1 VKIAWLRSDF
11 CRPARPPGHLDSL
24 VPKIFPLMKRTTWSH
39 FCLLSFVV
47 LVTYFIILVSQVDF
61 DPVVVT
67 RTSPE
72 GRMMSK
78 WLVAARK
85 KLGGAFPRP
94 DARKQMEKY
103 AQKLRE
109 LKMKKARGAVQQ
121 TAEDI
126 AKDPFMKELQGDTAN
141 VTGQ

>member
-1 VKIAWLRSDF
+1 
-11 CRPARPPGHLDSL
+11 
-24 VPKIFPLMKRTTWSH
+24 M
-39 FCLLSFVV
+39 
-47 LVTYFIILVSQVDF
+47 QVDF

-85 KLGGAFPRP
+85 KLGGRFPRP

-109 LKMKKARGAVQQ
+109 MKMKKTKGVQP
-121 TAEDI
+121 TLEDM
-126 AKDPFMKELQGDTAN
+126 AKDPIMKELQGEMEA
-141 VTGQ
+141 VSG

>member
-1 VKIAWLRSDF
+1 MDMMTQA
-11 CRPARPPGHLDSL
+11 A
-24 VPKIFPLMKRTTWSH
+24 
-39 FCLLSFVV
+39 
-47 LVTYFIILVSQVDF
+47 F

-85 KLGGAFPRP
+85 KLGGMFPRP

-109 LKMKKARGAVQQ
+109 MKMKNTGAPKVS
-121 TAEDI
+121 AEEM
-126 AKDPFMKELQGDTAN
+126 AKDPAMKELQGEAIA
-141 VTGQ
+141 VSG